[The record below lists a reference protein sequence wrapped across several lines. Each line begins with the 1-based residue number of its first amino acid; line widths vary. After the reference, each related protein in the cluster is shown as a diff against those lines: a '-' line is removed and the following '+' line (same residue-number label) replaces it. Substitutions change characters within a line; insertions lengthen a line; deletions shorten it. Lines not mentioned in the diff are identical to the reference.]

1 MDYKIRQLTIKKQK
15 LDKFRPLP
23 PELVKNLDEWFKI
36 ELTYTSNAI
45 EGNTLTR
52 AETSLVI
59 GKGLTVKN
67 KSLREHLE
75 ATNHVEA
82 LEYVGTLVSKKRQEI
97 TEQDILDIHRLI
109 LNKIEEDNAGRYRQH
124 HARITG
130 SQVILP
136 NPAKIPQLMQ
146 NFMDWLGNNN
156 PDHVAKIAS
165 DAHYKLVTIHPFAD
179 GNGRVSR
186 LLMNLI
192 LMQEGYPPAII
203 RKEDRLEYI
212 NSLEPAQIA
221 GSLDDLYNLVYD
233 AVDRSLD
240 IYLEALE
247 PERASIKEPS
257 IEQRFYTTDEVAKL
271 LRVDPESVRRYVR
284 SGKLRAAK
292 LGGKFI
298 RIDSVDLD
306 KFIEQLKTGSRH
318 QCLVIHDFEGNTGDR
333 IDCGCYI

>member
-1 MDYKIRQLTIKKQK
+1 VDNKLRQLKIKKQK
-15 LDKFRPLP
+15 LDSFRPLP
-23 PELVKNLDEWFKI
+23 PELVRNLDEWFKI

-52 AETSLVI
+52 AETALVVE
-59 GKGLTVKN
+59 KGITVKG
-67 KSLREHLE
+67 KSLTEHLE
-75 ATNHVEA
+75 ATNHIEA
-82 LEYVGTLVSKKRQEI
+82 LGYVKTLIGKKRHEI

-109 LNKIEEDNAGRYRQH
+109 LNKIEADSAGRYRQH

-136 NPAKIPQLMQ
+136 NPVKIPKLMQ
-146 NFMDWLGNNN
+146 DFMGWLENIN

-165 DAHYKLVTIHPFAD
+165 DAHYRLVSIHPFTD
-179 GNGRVSR
+179 GNGRTSR
-186 LLMNLI
+186 LLMNLL

-212 NSLEPAQIA
+212 NSLEKAQIV
-221 GSLDDLYNLVYD
+221 GSLDDFYNLIYE

-247 PERASIKEPS
+247 PERVS
-257 IEQRFYTTDEVAKL
+257 IEQLTKDQRFYTTEEVAKL

-284 SGKLRAAK
+284 SGKLRAVK

-298 RIDSVDLD
+298 RVDRTDLD
-306 KFIEQLKTGSRH
+306 IFIEQLKTGGK
-318 QCLVIHDFEGNTGDR
+318 D
-333 IDCGCYI
+333 